1 MIGKSGRSPLLAGAA
16 VALLAGAA
24 QGQVV
29 SGNATTGQAATLPPC
44 NGDTNADR
52 IVNFLD
58 LNIVLGDFGRG
69 GPGSLGDVNGDGVV
83 NFLDLNI
90 VLSNFTRECHAALIA
105 PLSTLV
111 VKPGQSASMPFSFVN
126 PSSVLNTRYEFAFGK
141 QSGSPTLGFSPSAG
155 MAILSPNT
163 LYSSATSVSVPNTG
177 NATDDATIALTITSR
192 PGAGGAPTAVQ
203 VVNAKAVV
211 IPTGE
216 TTASNGWGAGGSTTV
231 HRWQMT
237 LTPGT
242 TNFQGRSVT
251 EQDAGGGGPDTCWF
265 NGSTYARW
273 TAITG
278 GTWVVGANN
287 VWGDDFVGWFSAA
300 VTYYRAQGRAPCQ
313 TTFPQD
319 MHINGEGSPRYRT
332 NTLSCGF
339 TAAGVWST
347 RDGQTRNKNWP

>member
-1 MIGKSGRSPLLAGAA
+1 MTRSMARSPLMAGAAVLLLAGAA
-16 VALLAGAA
+16 H
-24 QGQVV
+24 
-29 SGNATTGQAATLPPC
+29 GQANTLPAC
-44 NGDTNADR
+44 NGDANADR

-58 LNIVLGDFGRG
+58 LNMVLGRFGQSG
-69 GPGSLGDVNGDGVV
+69 AGIQGDVNGDGVV

-90 VLSNFTRECHAALIA
+90 VLSNYTRECHSAYIS
-105 PLSTLV
+105 PISTVV
-111 VKPGQSASMPFSFVN
+111 VKPGQSASMPYSFVN
-126 PSSVLNTRYEFAFGK
+126 PSSVLNTRYDFTFTK
-141 QSGSPTLGFSPSAG
+141 QSGSPTLTFTPGVGNGTLA
-155 MAILSPNT
+155 PNT
-163 LYSSATSVSVPNTG
+163 LYSSATSVGAPSNG
-177 NATDDATIALTITSR
+177 NATDDATIAFTVTSR
-192 PGAGGAPTAVQ
+192 PGAGGAPVAVQ

-216 TTASNGWGAGGSTTV
+216 TTASNGWGAGGSVTI

-237 LTPGT
+237 LTPGG
-242 TNFQGRSVT
+242 TNFTGRSVT

-265 NGSTYARW
+265 EGSTYAKW

-278 GTWVVGANN
+278 GTWAVGANN

-332 NTLSCGF
+332 NSLSCGF
-339 TAAGVWST
+339 TATNVWST
-347 RDGQTRNKNWP
+347 RDGVTRNKVWP

>member
-1 MIGKSGRSPLLAGAA
+1 MTCTRLNPLLARLGAL
-16 VALLAGAA
+16 ALVAGAA
-24 QGQVV
+24 H
-29 SGNATTGQAATLPPC
+29 GQAGTLPPC
-44 NGDTNADR
+44 NGDANVDR

-58 LNIVLGDFGRG
+58 LNIVLADFGRSG
-69 GPGSLGDVNGDGVV
+69 GVRPGDLNGDGRTD
-83 NFLDLNI
+83 FLDLNL
-90 VLSNFTRECHAALIA
+90 VLSNFTRECHAAYINA
-105 PLSTLV
+105 VDHVV
-111 VKPGQSASMPFSFVN
+111 VKPGHSVNLPFSFAN
-126 PSSVLNTRYEFAFGK
+126 PSSVLNSRYDFTFSKAA
-141 QSGSPTLGFSPSAG
+141 GSPTVTFSPAAG
-155 MAILSPNT
+155 NATLAPNT

-177 NATDDATIALTITSR
+177 NATDDATMVLTVISR
-192 PGAGGAPTAVQ
+192 PGAGGAATAVQ

-216 TTASNGWGAGGSTTV
+216 TTASNGWGAGGAVTV

-251 EQDAGGGGPDTCWF
+251 EQNPGGGGPDTCWF
-265 NGSTYARW
+265 NGSTYASW

-278 GTWVVGANN
+278 GTWAVGANN

-300 VTYYRAQGRAPCQ
+300 VNYYRAQGRAPCQ

-319 MHINGEGSPRYRT
+319 MHINGQGSPRYRT

-339 TAAGVWST
+339 TATNVWST
-347 RDGQTRNKNWP
+347 RDGVTRNKAWP